1 MKLLSRTYDKDVI
14 QVIVNEYRLSE
25 IQSEAEV
32 RSKLIIPLT
41 EALGY
46 SSQLRGEEFPVY
58 GYSGRDPLRAK
69 DADFVFFTDK
79 SFGRHR
85 TNTQANKE
93 WVREHSLLIIE
104 AKKPGQMPDDMGQ
117 AQFYTMWTKAVAYVE
132 TDGEDFRAYF
142 FNPVSSD
149 YEIINSKIDN
159 LANESELWSLS
170 YENLLS
176 IKENG
181 QKSGNSDS
189 RFKIMEEHSCQ
200 IITEDSELTLPNETL
215 EYVRKCMGKNADGL
229 TNDACAYAFAFL

>member
-58 GYSGRDPLRAK
+58 GYGGRDPLRAK

-142 FNPVSSD
+142 FNSVSAD

-159 LANESELWSLS
+159 LANKSELWSL
-170 YENLLS
+170 
-176 IKENG
+176 
-181 QKSGNSDS
+181 
-189 RFKIMEEHSCQ
+189 
-200 IITEDSELTLPNETL
+200 
-215 EYVRKCMGKNADGL
+215 
-229 TNDACAYAFAFL
+229 